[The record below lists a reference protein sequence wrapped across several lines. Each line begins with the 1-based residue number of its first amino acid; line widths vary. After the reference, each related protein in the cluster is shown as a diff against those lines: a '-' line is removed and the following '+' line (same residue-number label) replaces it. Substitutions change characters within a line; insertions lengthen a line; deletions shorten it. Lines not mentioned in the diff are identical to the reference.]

1 MVNATELK
9 QKDTV
14 ITNICIGNAAFEGP
28 QSRPVEKEI

>member
-1 MVNATELK
+1 VIVIEYAMVNVSELN

-28 QSRPVEKEI
+28 